1 MSLAFD
7 ELERREFDRRFYLLT
22 NIQYAI
28 SIYQGVL
35 LEKYVENPKEKIVDD
50 FKSLSELQANL
61 SQQDTQTLRNIYH
74 DISIKMG
81 GILDAR

>member
-1 MSLAFD
+1 MSIAFD
-7 ELERREFDRRFYLLT
+7 ESERREFDRRFYLLT

-35 LEKYVENPKEKIVDD
+35 LEKYIENPKDKIVDD
-50 FKSLSELQANL
+50 FKSLSQLQANL
-61 SQQDTQTLRNIYH
+61 AEQNTQTLRNIYH

-81 GILDAR
+81 GLLVAR

>member
-1 MSLAFD
+1 MSIAFD

-35 LEKYVENPKEKIVDD
+35 LEKYIENPKDKIVDD
-50 FKSLSELQANL
+50 FKSLSQLQANL
-61 SQQDTQTLRNIYH
+61 TQQNT
-74 DISIKMG
+74 
-81 GILDAR
+81 

>member
-1 MSLAFD
+1 MLLAFD

-50 FKSLSELQANL
+50 FRSLSELQANL

>member
-1 MSLAFD
+1 MSIAFD

-35 LEKYVENPKEKIVDD
+35 LEKYIENPKDKIVDD
-50 FKSLSELQANL
+50 FKSLSQLQANL
-61 SQQDTQTLRNIYH
+61 TQQNTQTLRNIYH

-81 GILDAR
+81 GLLDAR

>member
-1 MSLAFD
+1 MSIAFD

-35 LEKYVENPKEKIVDD
+35 LEKYIENPKDNIVDD
-50 FKSLSELQANL
+50 FKSLSQLQANL
-61 SQQDTQTLRNIYH
+61 TQQNTQTLRNIYH

-81 GILDAR
+81 GLLDAR

>member
-1 MSLAFD
+1 MLLAFD

-35 LEKYVENPKEKIVDD
+35 LEKYIENPKDKIIDD
-50 FKSLSELQANL
+50 FKSLSQLQANL
-61 SQQDTQTLRNIYH
+61 TQQNTQTLRNIYH

-81 GILDAR
+81 GLLDAR

>member
-1 MSLAFD
+1 MSLTFD

-35 LEKYVENPKEKIVDD
+35 LEKYIENPKAKIVED
-50 FKSLSELQANL
+50 FKSLSQLQANL
-61 SQQDTQTLRNIYH
+61 TQQNTQTLRNIYH

-81 GILDAR
+81 ELLDAR